1 MTVALVA
8 WLAAILAALAYALL
22 TERLDYGSVQRRQL
36 DAWAAIS
43 ALVCLTG
50 ILYGGIDER
59 QAAAQRVRVP
69 DAVWPAAQPTIVPRL
84 RHPDLRLPPAPPG
97 AAPQGVAMAMAPSE
111 APAPLPPAV
120 LQVALPESPDSGS
133 EGPASAPVEPGWLE
147 EGGDRIAASA
157 GAQVVELP
165 GGSGEPLAW
174 VPGSGF
180 VPVDPSALP
189 TAVSAGIAILVIPSP
204 SPTAAPPTP
213 VPPTPQAPPPA
224 PAPQCGDPNAMRV
237 SAEVTR
243 AEAERSGQPQSVEY
257 RVRLQNE
264 SGFPVTLTG
273 IVATAQDSR
282 SGADQFGSDRK
293 QDLVLDAGHGLE
305 IEGSIKLE
313 RFPSPFGRSE
323 LCVSFVPETC
333 GRRPD
338 SAPVT
343 RRCVAI
349 SGF

>member
-1 MTVALVA
+1 
-8 WLAAILAALAYALL
+8 
-22 TERLDYGSVQRRQL
+22 
-36 DAWAAIS
+36 
-43 ALVCLTG
+43 
-50 ILYGGIDER
+50 
-59 QAAAQRVRVP
+59 
-69 DAVWPAAQPTIVPRL
+69 
-84 RHPDLRLPPAPPG
+84 
-97 AAPQGVAMAMAPSE
+97 
-111 APAPLPPAV
+111 
-120 LQVALPESPDSGS
+120 
-133 EGPASAPVEPGWLE
+133 
-147 EGGDRIAASA
+147 
-157 GAQVVELP
+157 
-165 GGSGEPLAW
+165 
-174 VPGSGF
+174 
-180 VPVDPSALP
+180 
-189 TAVSAGIAILVIPSP
+189 
-204 SPTAAPPTP
+204 
-213 VPPTPQAPPPA
+213 
-224 PAPQCGDPNAMRV
+224 MRV
-237 SAEVTR
+237 SVEVTR

-257 RVRLQNE
+257 RARVRNE